1 MTKYSSSSGDQVKDV
16 QAATKAERAAL
27 AGDLATVTEEAWT
40 QPSLCVLWNVEEVV
54 AHLTA
59 AASLGRLRW
68 MSSVICARFDFDK
81 HNARRLAEH
90 RGGSPAETLARF
102 QAVIPSTTST
112 FGPKEAWL
120 GEVVIHGQDIRRAV
134 GIEYSPPID
143 TLTHLAGFL
152 ARTNFTVASKDAV
165 KGVRLQAVDGPFATG
180 TGPLVEGTTLA
191 LVMAMAGRITY
202 HPDLTGP
209 GVASMG
215 ATGTA

>member
-1 MTKYSSSSGDQVKDV
+1 VKDV
-16 QAATKAERAAL
+16 QAATRAERAAL
-27 AGDLATVTEEAWT
+27 AGDLANVTEDAWT
-40 QPSLCVLWNVEEVV
+40 RPSLCVLWDVEEVV

-68 MSSVICARFDFDK
+68 MSSVICAGFDFDK

-90 RGGSPAETLARF
+90 RGSSPAETLARF

-134 GIEYSPPID
+134 GVEYSPPIG

-165 KGVRLQAVDGPFATG
+165 MGVRLQAVDGPFATG
-180 TGPLVEGTTLA
+180 AGPLVEGTTLA

-202 HPDLTGP
+202 RADLTGP

-215 ATGTA
+215 GVSPASTNTGSSGHER

>member
-1 MTKYSSSSGDQVKDV
+1 VAKHSSSSGDHVKDV

-27 AGDLATVTEEAWT
+27 AGDLATLTEDAWT
-40 QPSLCVLWNVEEVV
+40 QPSLCGLWNVEDVV

-59 AASLGRLRW
+59 GASLGRLRW
-68 MSSVICARFDFDK
+68 MSSVIGARFDFDK

-90 RGGSPAETLARF
+90 RGSSPAETLARF
-102 QAVIPSTTST
+102 QAVIPRTTST

-134 GIEYSPPID
+134 GIDYSPPID

-152 ARTNFTVASKDAV
+152 ATTNFTVASKDAV

-191 LVMAMAGRITY
+191 LIMAMAGRTTY
-202 HPDLTGP
+202 HQDLTGP
-209 GVASMG
+209 GVASIG